1 MNRDDFNTSTCTC
14 PEYFNSY
21 VCKHIIGLAHQKKVI
36 RIPNEAKARGIERK
50 AARGRPAKSHGAYKI
65 QAPVVRPVELT
76 EPAPLESVETAEPQT
91 SKKAATTT
99 RKRKQ
104 PATLEPVE
112 TAESQTSKKAATTTN
127 KRKQPAILEPV
138 EASEPQTTTRKRGR
152 PPKKPAS
159 TNDPIEEPVLP
170 DPVSSLLI
178 IKKPAVNAKK
188 SKK

>member
-1 MNRDDFNTSTCTC
+1 MRTCC
-14 PEYFNSY
+14 SSNLSKYALY
-21 VCKHIIGLAHQKKVI
+21 KL
-36 RIPNEAKARGIERK
+36 IERK

-112 TAESQTSKKAATTTN
+112 
-127 KRKQPAILEPV
+127 
-138 EASEPQTTTRKRGR
+138 ASEPQTTTRKRGR